1 MIASALFNGRL
12 LALLTALLIVA
23 GGAALHTLPRMED
36 PRVLARIAT
45 VVTQLPGASAE
56 RIEAQ
61 VSEPIENKLRE
72 LAEIQVISSISR
84 AGISIVS
91 IELQDRIDNV
101 APVWSRARDLL
112 NDVMPSLPAGTLAPK
127 LEDNRGYAFTLLVGL
142 EWQGESTTDLAPL
155 GRYAKELESRM
166 RALPGTDYVAIF
178 GEQQEEIQVDVDPE
192 QAGARGLSLPAIAA
206 AIRQA
211 DARVSAGQ
219 ISNDQVQLQVELT
232 GALDRVERIRRI
244 PLAADERG
252 HISRVGDI
260 ARVSEGIHAPAQ
272 EEAWLNGQQG
282 IVVGIRMLPHLRVD
296 QWSASARERLE
307 RFDAGL
313 PANLTSRIL
322 FDQSGYTAT
331 RLQQLVINIG
341 EGFVLIVLVLLLT
354 LGLRA
359 ALITALALPLTTL
372 FTLACMNAYGLPIHQ
387 MSVTGLVVALGIMI
401 DNAIVMVDSIQHRRQ
416 QGDSARLAVIASVRH
431 LWLPLLGST
440 LTTVLAFMPIVLM
453 PGPAGEFVGGIAIS
467 VIFALIGSWLLSH
480 TLIAALAGRFLRPA
494 SRGDDR
500 WYRTGL
506 HLPRL
511 GRSFNRSLALA
522 LNHPR
527 LTAALALVLP
537 LTGFWSAGQLT
548 EQFFP
553 PSDRDMFHIELH
565 LPAQASL
572 AQTRSST
579 EAVSAI
585 LRQHP
590 EIEQV
595 AWFLGNSAPSFY
607 YNLVPRHEGKP
618 NYAQAMVTSD
628 HFSSANRLIPVLQ
641 AELDQALPGAQI
653 LVRRL
658 DQGPPFTAPV
668 ELRLYGPSLDRLR
681 TLGDE
686 ARRIFAAVP
695 DVVHTRSTLQPGT
708 PKIWLDVDE
717 DAARLSGLSLQAL
730 AAQLQG
736 ALQGVAAGEVLQ
748 STESIP
754 IRVRIGTERRQS
766 AAALE
771 LLHLGTPQAGNIP
784 LAALADIQLQPS
796 RGEIPRRNG
805 ERVNVIEGYP
815 AFGVLPGRVLAD
827 YEQALEA
834 AGFRLP
840 AGYHL
845 EIGGEASE
853 RNDAVGK
860 LLANVGIIVV
870 LLVMVVV
877 LSFNSFRISLLI
889 FATALQSAGLGLLSV
904 WLFDYPFGFTVIIAL
919 LGLMGLAI
927 NAAIVILA
935 ELKANPAAARGDAE
949 AIRTAVAGCSRH
961 ISSTTITTIGGF
973 MPLILAGGGFW
984 PPFAVA
990 IAGGTLL
997 TTLLSFYFVPALFRQ
1012 MALRRG
1018 FEPAPV
1024 PAPAMP

>member
-36 PRVLARIAT
+36 PRILARIAT
-45 VVTQLPGASAE
+45 VITQLPGASAE

-72 LAEIQVISSISR
+72 LAEIKEISSTSR

-91 IELQDRIDNV
+91 IELQDRIEDV

-112 NDVMPSLPAGTLAPK
+112 NDVTPSLPAGTQPPK

-142 EWQGESTTDLAPL
+142 EWQGDSAANLATL
-155 GRYAKELESRM
+155 GRYARELESRM
-166 RALPGTDYVAIF
+166 RALPGTDYVAIY
-178 GEQQEEIQVDVDPE
+178 GEQQEEIRIDVDPE
-192 QAGARGLSLPAIAA
+192 QAGSRGLSLPAIASA
-206 AIRQA
+206 VRQA
-211 DARVSAGQ
+211 DARTSAGQ
-219 ISNDQVQLQVELT
+219 ISNDHVQLQVELT
-232 GALDRVERIRRI
+232 GALDRVERIRQI
-244 PLAADERG
+244 PLTTDDHG
-252 HISRVGDI
+252 YLSRVGDI
-260 ARVSEGIHAPAQ
+260 AEVSEGIYLPAR
-272 EEAWLNGQQG
+272 EEAWLDGHQG
-282 IVVGIRMLPHLRVD
+282 LVVGVRMLPHLRVD
-296 QWSASARERLE
+296 QWSATARERLAQ
-307 RFDAGL
+307 FDASL
-313 PANLTSRIL
+313 PANVTSRML
-322 FDQSGYTAT
+322 FDQSGYTET
-331 RLQQLVINIG
+331 RLQQLVLNIG
-341 EGFVLIVLVLLLT
+341 QGFVLILLVLLLT

-372 FTLACMNAYGLPIHQ
+372 FTLACMKFYGLPIHQ

-416 QGDSARLAVIASVRH
+416 QGESARMAVIASVRH

-440 LTTVLAFMPIVLM
+440 LTTVLAFMPLILM
-453 PGPAGEFVGGIAIS
+453 PGAAGEFVSGIAIS
-467 VIFALIGSWLLSH
+467 VIFSLIGSWLLSH
-480 TLIAALAGRFLRPA
+480 TLIAALAGRFLRPG
-494 SRGDDR
+494 SRGHDH

-511 GRSFNRSLALA
+511 ARAFNQSLALA
-522 LNHPR
+522 LKRPR
-527 LTAALALVLP
+527 LAAGLTLILP

-572 AQTRSST
+572 AQTRST
-579 EAVSAI
+579 TRAINAI
-585 LRQHP
+585 LQQQP
-590 EIEQV
+590 EIRQV
-595 AWFLGNSAPSFY
+595 AWFLGSNAPSFY
-607 YNLVPRHEGKP
+607 YNMMPLHEGKP

-628 HFSSANRLIPVLQ
+628 HFSSANRLIPQLQ
-641 AELDQALPGAQI
+641 AQLDQALPGAQI

-668 ELRLYGPSLDRLR
+668 ELRLYGPSLDQLR

-686 ARRIFAAVP
+686 ARRILSTVP
-695 DVVHTRSTLQPGT
+695 DVMHTRSTLQPGT
-708 PKIWLDVDE
+708 PKIWLEVDE
-717 DAARLSGLSLQAL
+717 DAARLAGLPLQGL
-730 AAQLQG
+730 AGQLQG

-754 IRVRIGTERRQS
+754 IRVRIDTDRRQS
-766 AAALE
+766 PAALE
-771 LLHLGTPQAGNIP
+771 QFHISTPQAGNIP
-784 LAALADIQLQPS
+784 LSALAEIQLQPS
-796 RGEIPRRNG
+796 RGDIPRRDG

-815 AFGVLPGRVLAD
+815 AFGILPSQVLTA
-827 YEQALEA
+827 YEQALQDA
-834 AGFRLP
+834 NFQLP
-840 AGYHL
+840 AGYRM
-845 EIGGEASE
+845 EIGGEASK

-860 LLANVGIIVV
+860 LLANLGIIVV

-889 FATALQSAGLGLLSV
+889 FATALQSAGLGLLTV

-935 ELKANPAAARGDAE
+935 ELKADPNAARGDTK

-961 ISSTTITTIGGF
+961 ILSTTITTIGGF

-984 PPFAVA
+984 PPFAAA

-997 TTLLSFYFVPALFRQ
+997 TTLLSFYFVPTLFRQ
-1012 MALRRG
+1012 MALRRR
-1018 FEPAPV
+1018 FESSS
-1024 PAPAMP
+1024 APAAAMP